1 MSYTQEEKEFFKYLR
16 NIYFSSK
23 YFRQKIIKSFEK
35 NHGKIDKKRI
45 LNDTSFI
52 IAEFIKYGK
61 IISSDIYNKVESD
74 WVALT
79 ISEWSQN
86 IKKFPTIT
94 KKLSDLYAEINN
106 KMTIQEVH
114 QLINSKTSN
123 LFSKICFSN
132 KQFNKHLAG
141 ETFEFHIKIILN
153 ILKYKFNYQKSIR
166 KGEVLDFI
174 YPDLKKLNT
183 NPNDCMVSECQ
194 STLKDRFRQTLGK
207 IEVVNPVKRFLF
219 TASGSGLITDSDVN
233 DLAKYKVKEI
243 NEKGWILVVFKQV
256 KNKKFKSNKQVIS
269 YEDFFN
275 RIYPANSKLW

>member
-94 KKLSDLYAEINN
+94 KKL
-106 KMTIQEVH
+106 
-114 QLINSKTSN
+114 
-123 LFSKICFSN
+123 
-132 KQFNKHLAG
+132 
-141 ETFEFHIKIILN
+141 
-153 ILKYKFNYQKSIR
+153 
-166 KGEVLDFI
+166 
-174 YPDLKKLNT
+174 
-183 NPNDCMVSECQ
+183 
-194 STLKDRFRQTLGK
+194 
-207 IEVVNPVKRFLF
+207 
-219 TASGSGLITDSDVN
+219 
-233 DLAKYKVKEI
+233 
-243 NEKGWILVVFKQV
+243 
-256 KNKKFKSNKQVIS
+256 
-269 YEDFFN
+269 
-275 RIYPANSKLW
+275 